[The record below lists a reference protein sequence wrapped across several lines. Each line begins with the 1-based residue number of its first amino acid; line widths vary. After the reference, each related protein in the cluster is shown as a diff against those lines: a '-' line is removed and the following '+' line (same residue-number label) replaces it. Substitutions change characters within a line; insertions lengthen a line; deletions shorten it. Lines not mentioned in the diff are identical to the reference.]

1 MIYRER
7 DRLFQRE
14 LVEQFIGC
22 LGVYPTGSLVEL
34 STGEVGVVMTQN
46 PMRRL
51 LPRVMLLTG
60 ADKTLR
66 ESFEPLDLML
76 RAERQPELPRVDVVR
91 PLERGAYGLD
101 PADLFL

>member
-1 MIYRER
+1 
-7 DRLFQRE
+7 
-14 LVEQFIGC
+14 
-22 LGVYPTGSLVEL
+22 
-34 STGEVGVVMTQN
+34 
-46 PMRRL
+46 
-51 LPRVMLLTG
+51 MLLTG